1 MSTGPIEPQQTQA
14 SQQQVAAEPKPQTF
28 TQEELD
34 RIVGERVKRER
45 DKFADYAELKA
56 RADGAKSVEQKLA
69 ELEAQNARMQRDTLA
84 SRIAAKFGVAPEDAD
99 LFLTVSDVETLT
111 AQAKRLSEREADR
124 KKAGP
129 VVPGEGTTPKNS
141 GTSDMR
147 EFTRNLF
154 KNKE

>member
-56 RADGAKSVEQKLA
+56 RADGAKSVEQKLP
-69 ELEAQNARMQRDTLA
+69 RMPP
-84 SRIAAKFGVAPEDAD
+84 S
-99 LFLTVSDVETLT
+99 S
-111 AQAKRLSEREADR
+111 
-124 KKAGP
+124 
-129 VVPGEGTTPKNS
+129 
-141 GTSDMR
+141 
-147 EFTRNLF
+147 
-154 KNKE
+154 